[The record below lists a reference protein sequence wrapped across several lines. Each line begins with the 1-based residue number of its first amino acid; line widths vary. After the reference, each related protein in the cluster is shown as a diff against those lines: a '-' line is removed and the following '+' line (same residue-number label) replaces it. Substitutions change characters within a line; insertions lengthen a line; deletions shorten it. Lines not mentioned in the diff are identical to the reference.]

1 MHSLR
6 PALDLE
12 GFFGRLRAA
21 PQCVLM
27 LDYDGTLAPF
37 RTDPARAAPY
47 PGIPAVLDDIMQ
59 SNRTRLVIVSGRW
72 IKTLLPLLGLKS
84 RPEIWGSY
92 GWERSLPDGGYS
104 SAPVAAPAFAAL
116 ASAEQWM
123 SDLEQLGA
131 RCERKPASLALHWR
145 GLANERIAEIR
156 ARILERWMSLAA
168 TRELGWHDFDGGIE
182 FRVHGWNKGEA
193 VKAIVAESGPGA
205 VCAYLG
211 DDVEDE
217 LAFKALPDTGLSV
230 LVRGQFRPTAADLWL
245 RPPDE
250 LHEFLARWRQ
260 ASAPGARP
268 PA

>member
-1 MHSLR
+1 MQSLR
-6 PALDLE
+6 PTLDLD
-12 GFFGRLRAA
+12 GFFERLRAA
-21 PQCVLM
+21 PHRVLM

-37 RTDPARAAPY
+37 REDPAQAVPY
-47 PGIPAVLDDIMQ
+47 PGIPALLDGIMQ

-72 IKTLLPLLGLKS
+72 IKTLLPLLDLKAQ
-84 RPEIWGSY
+84 PEIWGSY

-104 SAPVAAPAFAAL
+104 SAAVETPAFVAL

-123 SDLEQLGA
+123 SDLEHLGA
-131 RCERKPASLALHWR
+131 RCERKPSSLAFHWR
-145 GLANERIAEIR
+145 GLPNERIVEIR
-156 ARILERWMSLAA
+156 TRIFEKWMSLAA

-217 LAFKALPDTGLSV
+217 RAFKALPDTSLSV

-245 RPPDE
+245 RPPEE
-250 LHEFLARWRQ
+250 LYEFLARWRQ
-260 ASAPGARP
+260 VLSP
-268 PA
+268 